1 WQDIAAGA
9 KSAFSAVT
17 HGITD
22 ADHAAAS
29 AKSLLQMLSAFNP
42 TLGGVAST
50 YLATVK
56 ARTASGDFANVH
68 ARSSTVPANYAST
81 LGLPEDF
88 GLGVK
93 PPSAEEW
100 AKAGDAA
107 AGAINKITANAR
119 EAARAL
125 AAI

>member
-1 WQDIAAGA
+1 CCRHFFFPSHPHPRHLHSFPTRRSSDL
-9 KSAFSAVT
+9 SAVT

-56 ARTASGDFANVH
+56 ARTASGDFANVQ
-68 ARSSTVPANYAST
+68 ARS
-81 LGLPEDF
+81 
-88 GLGVK
+88 
-93 PPSAEEW
+93 EEH
-100 AKAGDAA
+100 
-107 AGAINKITANAR
+107 TSELQSR
-119 EAARAL
+119 ENLVCRL
-125 AAI
+125 LLEKKKTK